1 MYFYAQRPHIGA
13 RQQPSYM
20 RLLNASPGM
29 IPVDIYAN
37 RGQIASG
44 LAYKG
49 FTEYFQML
57 PGRYSIQV
65 FRAGTTSPV
74 LLDMEIEL
82 PAQSIN
88 TAVLIGSAPALS
100 IRTFFETVIQIAP
113 GMLYLRFANLVP
125 DSQGMDLALSDG
137 TKLFG
142 DVSFG
147 MATNYTPITAGRY
160 VFYLRQ
166 SGTDRNL
173 LYVPN
178 ISLGEGRFY
187 TIYAVGRMDK
197 TVPLQV
203 LIPLDGNSYIRL

>member
-1 MYFYAQRPHIGA
+1 MYFYAQQPYMGA

-20 RLLNASPGM
+20 RFLNASPGM
-29 IPVDIYAN
+29 PRVDIYAN
-37 RGQIASG
+37 RSQIASG

-49 FTEYFQML
+49 FTEYLQML
-57 PGRYSIQV
+57 PGKYSIQV

-74 LLDMEIEL
+74 LLDTEKEL

-88 TAVLIGSAPALS
+88 TAVLIGSAPAFA
-100 IRTFFETVIQIAP
+100 IKTFFETVIQIAP

-125 DSQGMDLALSDG
+125 DSQGMDLVLSDG

-142 DVSFG
+142 DVSYG
-147 MATNYTPITAGRY
+147 IATNYTPIAAGTY
-160 VFYLRQ
+160 VFNLMQ
-166 SGTDRNL
+166 SGTGRNL

-187 TIYAVGRMDK
+187 TIYAVGRIDR

-203 LIPLDGNSYIRL
+203 MIPLDGNSYIQI